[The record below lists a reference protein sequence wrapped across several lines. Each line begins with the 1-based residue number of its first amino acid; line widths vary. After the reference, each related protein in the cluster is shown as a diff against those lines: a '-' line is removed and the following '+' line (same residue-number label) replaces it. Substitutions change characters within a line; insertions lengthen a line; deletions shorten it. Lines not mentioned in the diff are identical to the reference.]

1 MGGPPLMG
9 PPPAELAAKF
19 KKLKASLYC
28 MMFCCCIRLV
38 CGMYFQMT
46 QGHGL
51 LDTLGSLLS
60 LILNTTIG
68 IFLFRDDERIGQIY
82 GFLVRTCCQ
91 MCADQCGG
99 GMSCLFNFVLTNAIT
114 LLVDL
119 ILSGLVGKLVDGFS
133 AITQAGD
140 PIQIFVIFL
149 YTLAL
154 LAGLVA
160 QIVSVVV
167 GWQAYK
173 AAQNIGSGVTQT
185 GGDWGGGGSGSG
197 GTQMRAGDRSDA
209 PSAPQRQ
216 NNNFHLFS
224 GGGQTLGSA

>member
-1 MGGPPLMG
+1 
-9 PPPAELAAKF
+9 
-19 KKLKASLYC
+19 
-28 MMFCCCIRLV
+28 
-38 CGMYFQMT
+38 MYLQFHCS
-46 QGHGL
+46 GSHCHGL
-51 LDTLGSLLS
+51 LDTLGSFLS
-60 LILNTTIG
+60 FVFNTTVG
-68 IFLFRDDERIGQIY
+68 IFLFRDDEKIGQIY

-114 LLVDL
+114 LLIDL
-119 ILSGLVGKLVDGFS
+119 ILSGLLGALLDGFS
-133 AITQAGD
+133 AITQPGD
-140 PIQIFVIFL
+140 PIQIFVQFL

-173 AAQNIGSGVTQT
+173 AAQSIDSGVTQT
-185 GGDWGGGGSGSG
+185 GGDWGGGSA
-197 GTQMRAGDRSDA
+197 GTQLRQGDRSNA
-209 PSAPQRQ
+209 PSAPPRQQ
-216 NNNFHLFS
+216 NNFQLFS